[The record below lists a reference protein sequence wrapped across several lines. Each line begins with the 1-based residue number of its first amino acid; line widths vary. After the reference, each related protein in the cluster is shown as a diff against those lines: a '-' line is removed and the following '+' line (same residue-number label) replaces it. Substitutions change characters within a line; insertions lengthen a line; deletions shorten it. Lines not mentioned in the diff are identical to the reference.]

1 MYDDWCTNAR
11 GKGVVLVMCAED
23 FMLKGGSIIVSLFQ
37 ELDL

>member
-11 GKGVVLVMCAED
+11 GNGVALVMYAED